1 MYNRRDKIG
10 AGMMTP
16 AEKGGS
22 AVSNAVTA
30 HDVVDGVPRRRI
42 VIASMVGTTI
52 EFYDFYIYATAAVSV
67 FPHLFFPKGDSTTAL
82 LASLATFGLAF
93 VARPLG
99 SILFGHFGDR
109 AGRKTTLVAS
119 LLLMG
124 IATFAI
130 GLLPT
135 YSQVGI
141 IAPALLALMRFC
153 QGLALGG
160 EWSGAALLATETAA
174 PGKRGWAAMWPQLG
188 APFGFLLAN
197 GLFITLIL
205 ILGHSNV
212 SPELDG
218 AFLTWGWRVPFL
230 LSAVMVIIGLY
241 VRLRILETPVFTRAV
256 ERGEKVK
263 TPLAEVFRSSW
274 RQLIIGTFVMLAT
287 YTLFYIVTTWVLSF
301 GTGKKPP
308 EGTGLGFPYVDFL
321 QMQLIAVLFFAA
333 ALPLS
338 GYLADRVGRR
348 RLLLFVTA
356 GIMAYGALFAPMLG
370 SADTSFG
377 TMLVFLIIGMTLMG
391 FTFAPMSAVLPEM
404 FPTNVRY
411 TGSGIAYNASS
422 ILGAAVAPFIA
433 TWLATSYGVS
443 WVGLYLFIAASFTFV
458 AILVM
463 RETRDA
469 SLDSVDRV
477 EPTP

>member
-1 MYNRRDKIG
+1 MTSDAVDVDR
-10 AGMMTP
+10 AG
-16 AEKGGS
+16 GDLVG
-22 AVSNAVTA
+22 
-30 HDVVDGVPRRRI
+30 GVPRRRI

-67 FPHLFFPKGDSTTAL
+67 FPHLFFPKSDSTTAL

-99 SILFGHFGDR
+99 SVLFGHFGDR

-119 LLLMG
+119 LLVMG

-141 IAPALLALMRFC
+141 IAPALLAIMRFS

-160 EWSGAALLATETAA
+160 EWSGAALLATETAK
-174 PGKRGWAAMWPQLG
+174 PGRRGWAAMWPQLG
-188 APFGFLLAN
+188 APLGFLLAN
-197 GLFITLIL
+197 GLFLGLIL
-205 ILGHSNV
+205 LLGHSNV
-212 SPELDG
+212 TPDTDG

-230 LSAVMVIIGLY
+230 LSAVMVALGLY
-241 VRLRILETPVFTRAV
+241 VRLRIMETPVFTRAV
-256 ERGEKVK
+256 ARGEKVK
-263 TPLAEVFRSSW
+263 APVAEVFRTSW

-287 YTLFYIVTTWVLSF
+287 YTLFYIVTTWALSF

-308 EGTGLGFPYVDFL
+308 DGAGRGFPYVDFL

-333 ALPLS
+333 VLPLS
-338 GYLADRVGRR
+338 GLCADRFGRR
-348 RLLLFVTA
+348 RTLLVVTV
-356 GIMAYGALFAPMLG
+356 GIMVYGLLFAPMLG
-370 SADTSFG
+370 SADTSSA

-391 FTFAPMSAVLPEM
+391 FTFGPMSAVLPEL

-411 TGSGIAYNASS
+411 TGSGIAYNVSS

-433 TWLATSYGVS
+433 TWLATTYGVG
-443 WVGLYLFIAASFTFV
+443 WVGVYLLIAGSLTFIAV
-458 AILVM
+458 LVM
-463 RETRDA
+463 RETKDA
-469 SLDSVDRV
+469 PLDSVDTLQQAR
-477 EPTP
+477 